1 MFAIKPAS
9 KTSVT
14 CQQNSKHDV
23 SCSQHLL
30 INRYN
35 CFAYI
40 LINHSNNMKFI
51 QLSLI
56 LPTYLLG
63 FACVANAGRLG
74 YSHHLISA
82 DARPAGHHPTTST
95 VFGRKL
101 SEDDADD
108 EDAKDVESEDD
119 KDADA
124 ANEMMATASMSIF
137 ALLGE
142 NEDLSILKKAVE
154 AAELDEA
161 LASDGPFT
169 VFAPRDKAFE
179 DVDVEA
185 LVSNTEA
192 LQNILLYHV
201 LEGAVYSDEL
211 PAPGNEVT
219 VKTANK
225 AMDEIVIE
233 VKDNGKVK
241 INEAKVKE
249 VDIEASN
256 GVFHIIDEVL
266 IPPIVSGTEAAST
279 AVDDM
284 KESDEKESEGG
295 EDEKEGDEEEDAKG
309 DDKEEEEVEKS
320 KD

>member
-1 MFAIKPAS
+1 
-9 KTSVT
+9 
-14 CQQNSKHDV
+14 
-23 SCSQHLL
+23 
-30 INRYN
+30 
-35 CFAYI
+35 
-40 LINHSNNMKFI
+40 MKFI
-51 QLSLI
+51 QLALA
-56 LPTYLLG
+56 LPTYLLS

-137 ALLGE
+137 ALLEE
-142 NEDLSILKKAVE
+142 NEDLSILKTAVE
-154 AAELDEA
+154 AAELNGT
-161 LASDGPFT
+161 LVSDGNFT

-192 LQNILLYHV
+192 LKNILLYHV
-201 LEGAVYSDEL
+201 LDKSVYSSDL
-211 PAPGNEVT
+211 PEPGSEVT
-219 VKTANK
+219 VTAMNK
-225 AMDEIVIE
+225 DKLVIE

-256 GVFHIIDEVL
+256 GVIHIIDEVL